1 MLFSSLTF
9 LYAFLPVTVLLY
21 FLLPSP
27 RWRSGVLVAAS
38 LVFYAWGDPRSLPL
52 LIGTALLVWLCGLGI
67 AEGSEKL
74 RRCCFA
80 LALTLLIG
88 SLFLLKYLTFFA
100 DTFSALTGIGLHL
113 RRLALPAAISFT
125 TFQLLSYVIDVKRGD
140 VPVERSFSR
149 FLIYISFFPQ
159 LMQGPIVRPLRRTA
173 LCARPREEGS
183 AGRQSGRPGGVR
195 LFRARRRRHRGPVAG
210 RALLH
215 PADLL

>member
-88 SLFLLKYLTFFA
+88 SLFLLKYLNFFA

-125 TFQLLSYVIDVKRGD
+125 TCQLLS
-140 VPVERSFSR
+140 
-149 FLIYISFFPQ
+149 
-159 LMQGPIVRPLRRTA
+159 
-173 LCARPREEGS
+173 
-183 AGRQSGRPGGVR
+183 
-195 LFRARRRRHRGPVAG
+195 
-210 RALLH
+210 
-215 PADLL
+215 